1 MKKWKSLLL
10 VCMLIFAI
18 GMVTACGRS
27 NNSGNQTENGTE
39 NTGTNTEAPV
49 DETPDMNGA
58 VDGDGAVEEQM
69 QEDTIPDNGGTGS
82 GMGATSGP
90 EDTGLI
96 EETGD
101 ALQRGVDDMT
111 DGVKGML
118 DPNDDSQNN
127 P

>member
-10 VCMLIFAI
+10 VCILIFAI

-58 VDGDGAVEEQM
+58 VDGHGAVEEQM

-111 DGVKGML
+111 DGVKDML

>member
-69 QEDTIPDNGGTGS
+69 QE
-82 GMGATSGP
+82 
-90 EDTGLI
+90 
-96 EETGD
+96 
-101 ALQRGVDDMT
+101 RCV
-111 DGVKGML
+111 
-118 DPNDDSQNN
+118 
-127 P
+127 

>member
-49 DETPDMNGA
+49 DETPDMKGA

-111 DGVKGML
+111 DGVKDML

>member
-1 MKKWKSLLL
+1 
-10 VCMLIFAI
+10 
-18 GMVTACGRS
+18 
-27 NNSGNQTENGTE
+27 
-39 NTGTNTEAPV
+39 
-49 DETPDMNGA
+49 
-58 VDGDGAVEEQM
+58 
-69 QEDTIPDNGGTGS
+69 
-82 GMGATSGP
+82 MGATSGP

-111 DGVKGML
+111 DGVKDML